1 MKDFIQHVPEPVP
14 LTLVSKP
21 TQALMPL
28 HLASHC
34 SSVQL
39 LHTSLAK
46 LVRPFSQ

>member
-1 MKDFIQHVPEPVP
+1 MEDLSQHVPESVP

-21 TQALMPL
+21 TQALMPSQLAL
-28 HLASHC
+28 HW